1 MSPAL
6 LSVLALLVAIA
17 LSMTTRLNVGLAA
30 IVFAWLVGVYSAGLS
45 AEAVMRG
52 FPASLFLTLTGLT
65 LLFAA
70 AEVNGTLERLARG
83 AVGWTRGRARLI
95 PLMFFAIPCLVSAI
109 GPGAISSVALVVPLA
124 MVIGLSAG
132 VPPFLTSLMVANG
145 ANAGNLSPISA
156 VGVIANSRMAGVGL
170 GGHEWKV
177 MLANL
182 AASALVALAA
192 YFILGGHRLSGAATD
207 TAAVAGS
214 ARLSRQQRLTTG
226 VLAAWIVG
234 VLALRL
240 NPGLSAFVG
249 AVVLFVAGAAEEG
262 ASIRRVPWGVILMV
276 CGVST
281 LIAVLEA
288 TGGMELF
295 TALLAALATPGSLN
309 GVIAFVTGAI
319 SSWSSTSGVV
329 LPAFLPTVPGL
340 VANVGGGDPLAVA
353 LSINVGSSLVDVSP
367 LSTLGAL
374 CLAATADGP
383 TAKILFRQ
391 LLIWGLSMTVVGALL
406 CQTFADMVARL

>member
-45 AEAVMRG
+45 ADAVMRG

-124 MVIGLSAG
+124 MVIGQSAG

-192 YFILGGHRLSGAATD
+192 YFLLGGHRLSGAATD

-295 TALLAALATPGSLN
+295 TALLAALATPDTVN

-383 TAKILFRQ
+383 TAKILFRR

-406 CQTFADMVARL
+406 CQTFAGMVARL

>member
-6 LSVLALLVAIA
+6 LSVAALLVAIA

-30 IVFAWLVGVYSAGLS
+30 IVLSWLVGVYAAGLS
-45 AEAVMRG
+45 AETVMRG
-52 FPASLFLTLTGLT
+52 FPASLFLTLAGLT

-70 AEVNGTLERLARG
+70 ADVNGTLERLARG

-95 PLMFFAIPCLVSAI
+95 PPMFFVIACVVSAI

-124 MVIGLSAG
+124 MVIGQSAG
-132 VPPFLTSLMVANG
+132 VPPFLTALMVANG

-156 VGVIANSRMAGVGL
+156 VGVIANSRMATAGL
-170 GGHEWKV
+170 AGHEGKV

-182 AASALVALAA
+182 VASALVALAA
-192 YFILGGHRLSGAATD
+192 YFALGGHRLAGRAARPSGAAHGPLT
-207 TAAVAGS
+207 
-214 ARLSRQQRLTTG
+214 RQQRLTIG
-226 VLAAWIVG
+226 VLVAWILG
-234 VLALRL
+234 VLGLGL
-240 NPGLSAFVG
+240 NPGLGAFFG
-249 AVVLFVAGAAEEG
+249 AVILFVAGAAEEG
-262 ASIRRVPWGVILMV
+262 ASLGRVPWGVILMV

-281 LIAVLEA
+281 LIALLDQ
-288 TGGMELF
+288 TGGMDLF
-295 TALLAALATPGSLN
+295 TSLLAALATPGTLN
-309 GVIAFVTGAI
+309 GVIALVTGVI

-340 VANVGGGDPLAVA
+340 VENVGGGDPLAVA

-374 CLAATADGP
+374 CVAAVADGP
-383 TAKILFRQ
+383 TARVLFRH

-406 CQTFADMVARL
+406 CQTFAGLVAGL

>member
-6 LSVLALLVAIA
+6 LSVAALLVAIA

-30 IVFAWLVGVYSAGLS
+30 IVLSWLVGVYAAGLS
-45 AEAVMRG
+45 AETVMRG
-52 FPASLFLTLTGLT
+52 FPASLFLTLAGLT

-70 AEVNGTLERLARG
+70 ADVNGTLERLARG

-95 PLMFFAIPCLVSAI
+95 PPMFFVIACVVSAI

-124 MVIGLSAG
+124 MVIGQSAG
-132 VPPFLTSLMVANG
+132 VPPFLTALMVANG

-156 VGVIANSRMAGVGL
+156 VGVIANSRMATAGL
-170 GGHEWKV
+170 AGHEGKV

-182 AASALVALAA
+182 VASALVALAA
-192 YFILGGHRLSGAATD
+192 YFALGGHRLAGRAARPSGAAHGPLT
-207 TAAVAGS
+207 
-214 ARLSRQQRLTTG
+214 RQQRLTIG
-226 VLAAWIVG
+226 VLVAWILG
-234 VLALRL
+234 VLGLGL
-240 NPGLSAFVG
+240 NPGLGAFFG
-249 AVVLFVAGAAEEG
+249 AVILFVAGAAEEG
-262 ASIRRVPWGVILMV
+262 ASLGRVPWGVILMV

-281 LIAVLEA
+281 LIALLDQ
-288 TGGMELF
+288 TGGMDLF
-295 TALLAALATPGSLN
+295 TSLLAALATPGTLN
-309 GVIAFVTGAI
+309 GVIALVTGVI

-340 VANVGGGDPLAVA
+340 VENVGGGDPLAVA

-374 CLAATADGP
+374 CVAAVADGP
-383 TAKILFRQ
+383 TARVLFRH

-406 CQTFADMVARL
+406 CQTFAGVVAGL